1 MDRFEEAKLRIKEA
15 TDLVALIESYMPLKP
30 RGRNLLALCPFHAE
44 NSPSFSVSRENQFYH
59 CFGCGKTGDVFT
71 WLMERD
77 GLTFREAMEVLADR
91 AGISLE
97 GVWKGRN
104 AEARKGP
111 DPYQALAEVAGFLH
125 RSLDSAEGE
134 LAYQY
139 LDKRG
144 LVPAIEPWRLGYH
157 PQRGALSRFAQ
168 EQKLPRDVL
177 EAAGLL
183 RNGRELFAGRVMF
196 PITDERGRTVGFG
209 GRLIPGA
216 PGSEGDGDYKPPKYL
231 NSPESP
237 FFNKRRVLFGLHQ
250 AKQAGQRRIVV
261 MEGYTDVIACHLAGF
276 TGAVASLGTAF
287 TQDHAKM
294 VERYATDGIVLMF
307 DGDRAG
313 VQAAERAL
321 RELVNSRLPVR
332 IALMSD
338 TGDGEGKQAKDPAEV
353 VTAQPGEDPEIVTER
368 RARFAD
374 ILDAAEDSLSV
385 WFRLMRRRLDLSQAV
400 HLETAARE
408 CASVLGLVHEPVR
421 QAAYMQEMA
430 RHLSV
435 PAPTLERMLQKAQRA
450 PARETRDA
458 AGSAGGGAAGAAN
471 GGSQLPPAAPRR
483 PLSLTERTEV
493 ELLACLLA
501 KPLLLVD
508 FDPDDGAP
516 FEVAEVSTSIRM
528 ASDGVAIGRTL
539 TGELMKYL
547 FARAAELP
555 GVQRVLAVAAERAA
569 TIVDADAVLAGL
581 LEGRRRLSNEPRKRA
596 LRQQLQQAIGRGD
609 KAAADELQQQ
619 LMACHRL
626 DQPRGKTSLAA
637 TTSQNAA
644 PNPFL
649 PQSQQVASQPNSLQ
663 QEQPDV
669 SLPSSPDRGSPD
681 RGSSDLGSAASGS
694 SASGSPEE
702 GQGAPF

>member
-1 MDRFEEAKLRIKEA
+1 MDRFEEAKLRVKEA

-134 LAYQY
+134 LAYRY

-144 LVPAIEPWRLGYH
+144 LLPAIEPWRLGYH
-157 PQRGALSRFAQ
+157 PQRGALMRFVQ
-168 EQKLPRDVL
+168 EQKLPREVL

-196 PITDERGRTVGFG
+196 PIADERGRTVGFG

-250 AKQAGQRRIVV
+250 AKQAGQRRLVV

-276 TGAVASLGTAF
+276 SGAVAALGTAF

-294 VERYATDGIVLMF
+294 VERYASDGIVLMF

-321 RELVNSRLPVR
+321 RELVNSRMPVR

-338 TGDGEGKQAKDPAEV
+338 TGDGDGKPAKDPAEV

-374 ILDAAEDSLSV
+374 TLDAAEDSLSV
-385 WFRLMRRRLDLSQAV
+385 WFRILRRRLDLSQAV

-408 CASVLGLVHEPVR
+408 CAEVLGLVQEPVR
-421 QAAYMQEMA
+421 QASVMQAMA
-430 RHLSV
+430 RHLFV
-435 PAPTLERMLQKAQRA
+435 PAPTFERMLQKVQRA
-450 PARETRDA
+450 PARQGRDA
-458 AGSAGGGAAGAAN
+458 GETGGGGSAAGGRG
-471 GGSQLPPAAPRR
+471 QLPEAAPRR
-483 PLSLTERTEV
+483 QLSLTERTEV

-508 FDPDDGAP
+508 FDPDENAP
-516 FEVAEVSTSIRM
+516 FEVAEVSTSIGM
-528 ASDGVAIGRTL
+528 ATDGVAIGRTSTAEIL
-539 TGELMKYL
+539 KYL

-555 GVQRVLAVAAERAA
+555 RVQSVLALAAERAA
-569 TIVDADAVLAGL
+569 TITDADAILAGL

-596 LRQQLQQAIGRGD
+596 LRLQLQQAIGRGD
-609 KAAADELQQQ
+609 KVAADELQQQ
-619 LMACHRL
+619 LMACHRQ

-637 TTSQNAA
+637 ATSQNVA
-644 PNPFL
+644 PNPFV
-649 PQSQQVASQPNSLQ
+649 PQSQQVPAQANSQQANPQ
-663 QEQPDV
+663 QANPQPAIPQRGTPPDV
-669 SLPSSPDRGSPD
+669 SLPGSP
-681 RGSSDLGSAASGS
+681 
-694 SASGSPEE
+694 ASGSPEG

>member
-77 GLTFREAMEVLADR
+77 GLTFRESMEVLADR

-104 AEARKGP
+104 QDVRRGP

-125 RSLDSAEGE
+125 RSLDSGEGE
-134 LAYQY
+134 LARRY
-139 LDKRG
+139 LEQRG
-144 LVPAIEPWRLGYH
+144 LAPAIEPWRLGYH
-157 PQRGALSRFAQ
+157 PRPGALSRFAQ
-168 EQKLPRDVL
+168 ERQLPRDVL

-183 RNGRELFAGRVMF
+183 RNGREPFAGRVIF
-196 PITDERGRTVGFG
+196 PIDDERGRTVGFG

-216 PGSEGDGDYKPPKYL
+216 PGSDGDGDYKPPKYL

-237 FFNKRRVLFGLHQ
+237 FFNKRRVLFGLHR

-276 TGAVASLGTAF
+276 QGAVASLGTAF

-294 VERYATDGIVLMF
+294 VERYATEGIVLMF

-338 TGDGEGKQAKDPAEV
+338 TEQEGGGKVAKDPADV
-353 VTAQPGEDPEIVTER
+353 VTAQPGEDPELVTER

-374 ILDAAEDSLSV
+374 ILDAAEDSLAV

-408 CASVLGLVHEPVR
+408 CAGVLGLVTEPVR
-421 QAAYMQEMA
+421 QSALMQEMA
-430 RHLSV
+430 RYLGV
-435 PAPTLERMLQKAQRA
+435 PAPNLERMLQKVQKAQSAQQAQSSRDPRA
-450 PARETRDA
+450 ADGER
-458 AGSAGGGAAGAAN
+458 GGDP
-471 GGSQLPPAAPRR
+471 QLPPAVPRR
-483 PLSLTERTEV
+483 PLTLLERTEV
-493 ELLACLLA
+493 ELLGCLLA

-508 FDPDDGAP
+508 FDPEAGAP
-516 FEVAEVSTSIRM
+516 FEVEAVATAVAM
-528 ASDGVAIGRTL
+528 ATDGVAVGRTA

-555 GVQRVLAVAAERAA
+555 EILRVLAVAAERAA
-569 TIVDADAVLAGL
+569 TIVDPDAVLAGL
-581 LEGRRRLSNEPRKRA
+581 LEGRRRLCNEPRKRS

-609 KAAADELQQQ
+609 KAAADELQRQ
-619 LMACHRL
+619 LMEFHRQ
-626 DQPRGKTSLAA
+626 DRPRGRS
-637 TTSQNAA
+637 
-644 PNPFL
+644 
-649 PQSQQVASQPNSLQ
+649 
-663 QEQPDV
+663 
-669 SLPSSPDRGSPD
+669 
-681 RGSSDLGSAASGS
+681 
-694 SASGSPEE
+694 
-702 GQGAPF
+702 GQGAPAVTQPASVNPFLAQKPDPSPVVTSAEGAPPLFGDSPSAGGSDGARNDSASIDSTGPDYANPDRSDGAPF